1 MSAYKAQPSNRR
13 AFHNLMEQ
21 GKSPAEIAEIYGVS
35 EMAVVL
41 TLRHP
46 RPKIKGV
53 NYTHLELP
61 IPEKELE
68 EAYKEGSL
76 EAFSEEYGVSVT
88 LLKGRLIRAGV
99 IEPKPKPEP
108 EAEPEAE
115 PEPKPE
121 PDARG
126 RRLPRAEKQHDARR
140 IKKLYAKGLSLNQ
153 VAEEIGKSAFYVR
166 QVLIELGVPRRKRG
180 SSTRAVSSKP
190 EAKKAEFLEA
200 LLDMAIEGKLS
211 LETAKEVYEKYTQI
225 G

>member
-21 GKSPAEIAEIYGVS
+21 GKSPEEIAEIYGVS

-46 RPKIKGV
+46 LPKIKGV

-61 IPEKELE
+61 IPEEELE
-68 EAYKEGSL
+68 KAYKEGNL
-76 EAFSEEYGVSVT
+76 EAFSEEYGVSVA

-99 IEPKPKPEP
+99 IEPKAK
-108 EAEPEAE
+108 AKA
-115 PEPKPE
+115 KAK

-140 IKKLYAKGLSLNQ
+140 IKKLYAKGLTLNQ

-166 QVLIELGVPRRKRG
+166 QVLIELGIPRRKKG
-180 SSTRAVSSKP
+180 SSTRAESSKP